1 MLSKCASPSCSTT
14 FRYLREGKLFHVA
27 AGSAT
32 SEQGVTHEPFWLCGD
47 CSGKMTIASG
57 PAGVLVGPLQRLS
70 ESQES
75 RIAARPW
82 RH

>member
-1 MLSKCASPSCSTT
+1 MLSKCANPSCSTT

-47 CSGKMTIASG
+47 CSGKMTVVSG
-57 PAGVLVGPLQRLS
+57 PAGVLIAPLQQVEQLPKS
-70 ESQES
+70 G
-75 RIAARPW
+75 IAARPW